1 MDNTFQP
8 VEPVTASR
16 PLIPSCLYGHALA
29 GAGLILMGYL
39 LAFMIRFESLLG
51 HWTGPA
57 ILTVVVMVMVMV
69 LLTVRKEEGGLSF
82 GRAFGLSLLAGML
95 ARMGYTVFN
104 VLLFHVLR
112 PDLVDAYVDL
122 IMEKTGEAL
131 SVFGGEMPLGMDEML
146 EQSTRFAVSVPG
158 QLLDAATSVFWIGF
172 VALVMAAFLKR
183 TPAPVDGFQ
192 G

>member
-1 MDNTFQP
+1 
-8 VEPVTASR
+8 
-16 PLIPSCLYGHALA
+16 
-29 GAGLILMGYL
+29 
-39 LAFMIRFESLLG
+39 
-51 HWTGPA
+51 
-57 ILTVVVMVMVMV
+57 
-69 LLTVRKEEGGLSF
+69 
-82 GRAFGLSLLAGML
+82 
-95 ARMGYTVFN
+95 
-104 VLLFHVLR
+104 
-112 PDLVDAYVDL
+112 LVDAYVDL

-131 SVFGGEMPLGMDEML
+131 AVFGGEMPLGMDEML